1 MLDFPTMVRKP
12 LVPVVLS
19 LLVVL
24 STALS
29 GCGPEKVSDEDRAA
43 IEQTLRR
50 YLPVLAKAYADGNIE
65 PLREFAAER
74 ELARVYSRVS
84 ELAEEGKVV
93 EPTFRQLTVEN
104 VTVWSYSNAYAT
116 TLEVWD
122 LRVFPTG
129 SSTVL
134 SEELDQSN
142 RVKYQLQRR
151 GDHWQILARELEQA
165 LQ

>member
-1 MLDFPTMVRKP
+1 MLDLPTMARKH
-12 LVPVVLS
+12 LVLVALS
-19 LLVVL
+19 LLL
-24 STALS
+24 LAAGSLIA
-29 GCGPEKVSDEDRAA
+29 CGPEEVSDADRAA
-43 IEQTLRR
+43 IEQTLRS

-93 EPTFRQLTVEN
+93 EPTFKQMTIEQV
-104 VTVWSYSNAYAT
+104 VVWNHSNAYVT

-122 LRVFPTG
+122 LRVFPSG

-151 GDHWQILARELEQA
+151 GDHWQVLARELEQA
-165 LQ
+165 VK